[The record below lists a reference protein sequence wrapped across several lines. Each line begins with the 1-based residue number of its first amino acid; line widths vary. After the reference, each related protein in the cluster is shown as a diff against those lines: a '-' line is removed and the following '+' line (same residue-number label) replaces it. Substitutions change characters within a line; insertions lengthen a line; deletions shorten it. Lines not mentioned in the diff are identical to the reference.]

1 MKRMLAIFAFLV
13 GSVYLMGCWLSNLFR
28 DPGDNSVLVALIGV
42 QGVLWLI
49 LSAILA
55 GQNKKGDA

>member
-1 MKRMLAIFAFLV
+1 MKRALTFFAFFT
-13 GSVYLMGCWLSNLFR
+13 GATYLLECWLSNLFH
-28 DPGDNSVLVALIGV
+28 DPDHNAVLSALLGV